1 MAKNYYE
8 VLNREE
14 KIDKENLNKA
24 LQDEKIP
31 DYTKEFEHLKE
42 VCDSKRVYLAIWRDL
57 GVSKKDGYLKFLANN
72 VFFTDLD
79 ESIIVDLSKVAKIE
93 DENKQVIYVN
103 ENRQNSDLYTF
114 ATIFGKLPAKAAF
127 ACRQEERQHDLD
139 LLGKAAYT
147 DFNM

>member
-1 MAKNYYE
+1 M
-8 VLNREE
+8 L
-14 KIDKENLNKA
+14 IM
-24 LQDEKIP
+24 
-31 DYTKEFEHLKE
+31 F
-42 VCDSKRVYLAIWRDL
+42 
-57 GVSKKDGYLKFLANN
+57 
-72 VFFTDLD
+72 FFTNL
-79 ESIIVDLSKVAKIE
+79 EEEIVLDLSKVAKIE

-139 LLGKAAYT
+139 LLSKAAYT

>member
-1 MAKNYYE
+1 M
-8 VLNREE
+8 
-14 KIDKENLNKA
+14 DKA

-57 GVSKKDGYLKFLANN
+57 GVSKKVGYLKFLVNN
-72 VFFTDLD
+72 VFFTNL
-79 ESIIVDLSKVAKIE
+79 EEEIVLDLSNVAKIE

-139 LLGKAAYT
+139 LLGKTVYT
-147 DFNM
+147 DFEM

>member
-1 MAKNYYE
+1 MANYYE
-8 VLNREE
+8 ILSREE
-14 KIDKENLNKA
+14 KTDRNNLDKA

-57 GVSKKDGYLKFLANN
+57 GVSKKVGYLKFLANN
-72 VFFTDLD
+72 VFFTNL
-79 ESIIVDLSKVAKIE
+79 EEEIVLDLSKVAKIE

-147 DFNM
+147 DFEM

>member
-1 MAKNYYE
+1 MANFYE
-8 VLNREE
+8 ILRREE
-14 KIDKENLNKA
+14 KIDRNNLDKA

-57 GVSKKDGYLKFLANN
+57 GVSKKVGYLKFLANN
-72 VFFTDLD
+72 VFFTNL
-79 ESIIVDLSKVAKIE
+79 EEEIVLDLSKVAKIE

-147 DFNM
+147 DFEM

>member
-42 VCDSKRVYLAIWRDL
+42 VCDSKRVYLAIWHEL
-57 GVSKKDGYLKFLANN
+57 GVSMKEGYLKFLDNN
-72 VFFTDLD
+72 VFFTNLD
-79 ESIIVDLSKVAKIE
+79 EGIIVDLSKVAKIE
-93 DENKQVIYVN
+93 DENKQVVYIN
-103 ENRQNSDLYTF
+103 EKRQNSDLYTF
-114 ATIFGKLPAKAAF
+114 AKIFGKLPAKAAF
-127 ACRQEERQHDLD
+127 ACRQDERQHTYDM
-139 LLGKAAYT
+139 LGSAVYT

>member
-1 MAKNYYE
+1 MANFYE
-8 VLNREE
+8 ILRREE
-14 KIDKENLNKA
+14 KTDRNNLDKA

-31 DYTKEFEHLKE
+31 DYKKDFERLKE

-57 GVSKKDGYLKFLANN
+57 GVSKKVGYLKFLVNN
-72 VFFTDLD
+72 VFFTNL
-79 ESIIVDLSKVAKIE
+79 EEEIVLDLSKVAKIE

-147 DFNM
+147 DFEM

>member
-1 MAKNYYE
+1 M
-8 VLNREE
+8 
-14 KIDKENLNKA
+14 DKA

-57 GVSKKDGYLKFLANN
+57 GVSKKVGYLKFLVNN
-72 VFFTDLD
+72 VFFTNL
-79 ESIIVDLSKVAKIE
+79 EEEIVLDLSNVAKIE

-114 ATIFGKLPAKAAF
+114 ATIFVLLSAKAAF

-147 DFNM
+147 DFEM

>member
-1 MAKNYYE
+1 MANFYE
-8 VLNREE
+8 ILRREE
-14 KIDKENLNKA
+14 KTDRNNLDKA

-57 GVSKKDGYLKFLANN
+57 GVSKKVGYLKFLANN

-103 ENRQNSDLYTF
+103 KNRQNSDLYTF

-127 ACRQEERQHDLD
+127 ACRQEERQHTLD
-139 LLGKAAYT
+139 MLGRAAYT

>member
-1 MAKNYYE
+1 MANFYE
-8 VLNREE
+8 ILRREE
-14 KIDKENLNKA
+14 KTDRNNLDKA

-42 VCDSKRVYLAIWRDL
+42 VCDAKMVYLDIWRDF
-57 GVSKKDGYLKFLANN
+57 GVSRKEGFLEFHVNN
-72 VFFTDLD
+72 VFFTNL
-79 ESIIVDLSKVAKIE
+79 EEEIVLDLSKVAKIE

-147 DFNM
+147 DFEM